1 MTYKYYYKKLCL
13 LTPFLGLLELHL
25 TIKMCTNNNQKML
38 ADSFKGLCS
47 VHMIYVRKIHR
58 LSNYVVLLYTH
69 STYTIYYTEFRFR
82 VQESRA

>member
-47 VHMIYVRKIHR
+47 VHMIYVRKIHK
-58 LSNYVVLLYTH
+58 LSSIIVYTQYVHNILHRIQIQSPRIQSL
-69 STYTIYYTEFRFR
+69 E
-82 VQESRA
+82 

>member
-38 ADSFKGLCS
+38 ADSVKGLCS
-47 VHMIYVRKIHR
+47 VHTIYVRKSHR
-58 LSNYVVLLYTH
+58 LSSIIVYTQYVHNILHRIQIQSPRIQSL
-69 STYTIYYTEFRFR
+69 E
-82 VQESRA
+82 